1 MARQVDLA
9 GAAHLVLAAG
19 VVHLDPQTAVFEAM
33 VEGWARQ
40 QRSRL
45 LAEGTVGK
53 RVRLVRRFAEFTS
66 EYPWSWQ
73 PGDVEE
79 FSVSLRGDARAPS
92 TIRAYQQALRL
103 FCDFTDRGLSC
114 TRRPPSPLLAASR
127 TRLPTV
133 PGTSVTFA

>member
-1 MARQVDLA
+1 MMHLVTCPEVRFGSSGRSA

-79 FSVSLRGDARAPS
+79 FSVSLRGDARGTVERSGFYRARRCGYSAILPS
-92 TIRAYQQALRL
+92 IR
-103 FCDFTDRGLSC
+103 
-114 TRRPPSPLLAASR
+114 
-127 TRLPTV
+127 
-133 PGTSVTFA
+133 VTAG

>member
-79 FSVSLRGDARAPS
+79 FSVSLRGGSGTVDDPGLSAGAA
-92 TIRAYQQALRL
+92 TVLRL
-103 FCDFTDRGLSC
+103 CC
-114 TRRPPSPLLAASR
+114 
-127 TRLPTV
+127 
-133 PGTSVTFA
+133 